1 MKRWI
6 VRCEAGGCGLVAG
19 SDGAFFGFAG
29 FGELVDVVAGLLG
42 TRHECER
49 GLLEREGAGVVG
61 EFVEEGLGEE
71 RDVVGG
77 GEDAGVAGYSAHA
90 AGGGVVDNSPQEMV
104 EIGISSGGA
113 FIVMSRWRGA
123 RSINGYCP

>member
-42 TRHECER
+42 TRHEWER
-49 GLLEREGAGVVG
+49 GFLEGEGAGV
-61 EFVEEGLGEE
+61 
-71 RDVVGG
+71 GG
-77 GEDAGVAGYSAHA
+77 GVVEARRGEGGGGGGGAGCARQGG
-90 AGGGVVDNSPQEMV
+90 GGGVVDNSPQEMV

-123 RSINGYCP
+123 RSI